1 MELKKFIKGPHIK
14 SGSVIKWDII
24 KVPAKI
30 TLTQYPPTIHHL
42 RIFKNKSKRNIPEK
56 GISLSDS
63 IQKKKGNYY

>member
-1 MELKKFIKGPHIK
+1 MELNFFLKGPHIK

-42 RIFKNKSKRNIPEK
+42 RIFKNKSN
-56 GISLSDS
+56 
-63 IQKKKGNYY
+63 KKTSQKGN